1 MGRELITTRQ
11 KQVLSIIYNWIKS
24 SGFPPSFNELKDEL
38 DISSNQT
45 ILDHLANLEKK
56 KLIKREEGSARG
68 IKILSKGYGVL
79 GVNQLIPVV
88 GTTAAGSFIE
98 AIEEMENWEELSQEV
113 AKLNDDL
120 MIVKVSGDSMINA
133 GINDGDFVLIKRT
146 NSFKKGDIVLAQ
158 DSDGTTLKRIIFE
171 RGKYLLKAENPKYEK
186 IELSEETEIIGILEK
201 KYLKENLLKD
211 KESFNVLIRRPN
223 GNGKTPYSTT
233 DLFAQKKIDLPI
245 TTDPLVLVGDVIEK
259 LRLIPDKSISVV
271 VTSPPYWNLRDYET
285 DGQIGREKNPKDY
298 IEKIVNVGD
307 EILRVLKD
315 NGAYFLNIG
324 DTYVD
329 KNLQMIPQ
337 RVAIEMQNRGW
348 LLRNQ
353 IIWHKPDHMPSPVK
367 SRFTNTYEPIYF
379 FTKNDWEKRVHF
391 DIDSVRVPHK
401 TENIQGPK
409 RQNYNGKFLGN
420 EKNIGASPGARMSI
434 SEPKYTL
441 KRKVELP
448 QNLIADYLKKWRIK
462 SDLTVKQIDKLLS
475 YTHTA
480 GHWFRKD
487 AGGSLP
493 LPEDWEKLKEILKFD
508 NKYDKEMT
516 ETELVLQVVRNH
528 PNGKNPGD
536 LWEINTAKNTFAHF
550 AVFPEEIPR
559 MAIKSCCPPNGIV
572 LDPFAGSGTTGRIAK
587 ELNRKS
593 ILIEIQDKYLDIIK
607 KRCGKINIIK

>member
-1 MGRELITTRQ
+1 MEQTITKRQ
-11 KQVLSIIYNWIKS
+11 KDLLRIIYDYIKDT
-24 SGFPPSFNELKDEL
+24 GYPPVFEEMRESLNV
-38 DISSNQT
+38 SSNQSV
-45 ILDHLANLEKK
+45 IDLLSALEKRK
-56 KLIKREEGSARG
+56 IIQREEGSARSIRIFKKG
-68 IKILSKGYGVL
+68 FKIL
-79 GVNQLIPVV
+79 GVNPLVPFV
-88 GTTAAGSFIE
+88 GTTSAGSFIE
-98 AIEEMENWEELSQEV
+98 AIEEVASWKELSQEISE
-113 AKLNDDL
+113 LSDNL
-120 MIVKVSGDSMINA
+120 MIVKINGDSMINA
-133 GINDGDFVLIKRT
+133 GINDGDMVLIKRT
-146 NSFKKGDIVLAQ
+146 NNFKLGDIVLVQ
-158 DSDGTTLKRIIFE
+158 NSEGTTLKRIIFE
-171 RGKYLLKAENPKYEK
+171 KGTHFLKPENQKYKK
-186 IELSEETEIIGILEK
+186 IRLTEDTKIMGILER
-201 KYLKENLLKD
+201 KYINDNLLKD
-211 KESFNVLIRRPN
+211 KESFNVLIRRSN
-223 GNGKTPYSTT
+223 GNGKIHQPVA
-233 DLFAQKKIDLPI
+233 DLFVQKKIDLPT
-245 TTDPLVLVGDVIEK
+245 TTDPLVLVGDVVENLK
-259 LRLIPDKSISVV
+259 LIPDKSISVV

-285 DGQIGREKNPKDY
+285 DGQIGREKNPKEY
-298 IEKIVNVGD
+298 IEKIVNVGN

-315 NGAYFLNIG
+315 DGAYFLNIG

-329 KNLQMIPQ
+329 RNLQMIPQ

-441 KRKVELP
+441 KRKIELP

-462 SDLTVKQIDKLLS
+462 SGLTVKQIDKLLG

-493 LPEDWEKLKEILKFD
+493 TPEDWKKLKRILKFD
-508 NKYDKEMT
+508 SKYDKEMT
-516 ETELVLQVVRNH
+516 ETELALQVVKNH

-536 LWEINTAKNTFAHF
+536 LWEINTAKNGFAHF
-550 AVFPEEIPR
+550 AIFPEEIPR
-559 MAIKSCCPPNGIV
+559 MAIKSCCPPDGIV
-572 LDPFAGSGTTGRIAK
+572 LDPFGGSGTTAKVAK

-593 ILIEIQDKYLDIIK
+593 ILIEIQSKFLNIIK
-607 KRCGKINIIK
+607 KRCGKIIIIR